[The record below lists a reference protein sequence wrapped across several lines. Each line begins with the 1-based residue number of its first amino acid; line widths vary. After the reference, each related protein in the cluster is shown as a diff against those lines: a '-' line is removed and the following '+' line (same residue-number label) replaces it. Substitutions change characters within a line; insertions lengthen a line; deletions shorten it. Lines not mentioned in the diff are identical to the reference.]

1 MIADKS
7 KYFITDNLTLA
18 SVIRSEGHILK
29 NVNKKDPKHA
39 LFEFIFTQEL
49 SNTVND
55 FWADKLRLEPKALIA
70 SVKQLKSYLYD
81 HSFQTL

>member
-1 MIADKS
+1 MITDKS
-7 KYFITDNLTLA
+7 KLFITDNLTLA
-18 SVIRSEGHILK
+18 SVLRSEGHVLK

-55 FWADKLRLEPKALIA
+55 FWADKLRLEPKALTA
-70 SVKQLKSYLYD
+70 SVKQLKTYLYD